1 MANYTPKQDS
11 VESAKASP
19 KPAKKGRSRRAAKGK
34 QTSITSV
41 LKPLRNAS
49 SRLRQRL
56 GLGEGTPLP
65 KWLNRTSQWSPQR
78 RPLLWLGVGAVGFS
92 SGVLVAFTLGV
103 RALDQG
109 LPDTA
114 EIATFV
120 RDGTLTLKASD
131 GTILQQLGPAT
142 RDRLKIDQ
150 VPPRVLEAFIATEDR
165 RFYQHT
171 GVDYPSIARATLTN
185 LFAGG
190 VVEGGSTITQQLARM
205 VFLNQ
210 ERSITRKLREAR
222 LAQKIERELSKE
234 QILERYLDLVYL
246 GSGAYG
252 VTDAAWAYFSKS
264 VDKLTLGEIATIAGL
279 PPAPSAYSPLIDL
292 DTAQVRR
299 DIVLARML
307 EAGFISAQ
315 EAADAKESPLKLTP
329 GAPKR
334 LYSET
339 PYFTSFVQKELP
351 KYVPP
356 EVLEASGL
364 TVETTMNLQ
373 WQKFAQAAIKD
384 AIELD
389 GPAQGFEQ
397 AALVAIDPRNGE
409 VKAIVG
415 GSDFNKTQFNRATQA
430 QRQPGSTFKTF
441 VYTAAIAAG
450 FSPYDGYLD
459 APYTVDGYSP
469 KNYSRKYTGWVSMRD
484 ALINSVNVVAVRT
497 IVDVGFDPTIK
508 MAQGMGVKSKL
519 NPTYSLAL
527 GASEVNLLE
536 LTSAY
541 GALAAQGKHVE
552 PHAIRRIINRRG
564 EVIYDAKFSA
574 KQVVDKGSAA
584 IMTWMLEG
592 VVQSG
597 TGKPAQL
604 GRPVAGKTGTSEE
617 ARDLWF
623 VGYIPQVVAGVWLGN
638 DDNYPTWGS
647 SGTAAYVWR
656 EFMADVVK
664 GMAAEE
670 FPDLPTLDG
679 RKGSIKA
686 QPVQPKRAYYSSAP
700 AESESQSSSDSYSS
714 SEERY
719 YDSGYDSGYSS
730 GGSSESYYEEPAP
743 EPAPPA
749 EEPVYEEPSYEE
761 PSYEEAPPPS
771 EPVME
776 EAPPPPPEPAL
787 EEPAPPSE

>member
-1 MANYTPKQDS
+1 M
-11 VESAKASP
+11 
-19 KPAKKGRSRRAAKGK
+19 
-34 QTSITSV
+34 
-41 LKPLRNAS
+41 
-49 SRLRQRL
+49 
-56 GLGEGTPLP
+56 
-65 KWLNRTSQWSPQR
+65 
-78 RPLLWLGVGAVGFS
+78 
-92 SGVLVAFTLGV
+92 LVAFGLGV
-103 RALDQG
+103 RALDRG

-131 GTILQQLGPAT
+131 GTILQQIGPAT
-142 RDRLKIDQ
+142 RDRLNIDK
-150 VPPRVLEAFIATEDR
+150 VPPLVLEAFVAAEDR
-165 RFYQHT
+165 RFYQHG

-190 VVEGGSTITQQLARM
+190 VVEGGSTITQQLARI

-210 ERSITRKLREAR
+210 ERSLTRKLREAR
-222 LAQKIERELSKE
+222 LAQKIERELSKK

-252 VTDAAWAYFSKS
+252 VSDAAWAYFSKS

-279 PPAPSAYSPLIDL
+279 PPAPSAYSPLIDPE
-292 DTAQVRR
+292 TAQARR
-299 DIVLARML
+299 DIVLARMV

-315 EAADAKESPLKLTP
+315 EAADAKASPLKLTP

-339 PYFTSFVQKELP
+339 PYFTSYVQKELP
-351 KYVPP
+351 KYVSP

-415 GSDFNKTQFNRATQA
+415 GSDFAKSQFNRATQA

-469 KNYSRKYTGWVSMRD
+469 KNYSRKYTGWMSMRD
-484 ALINSVNVVAVRT
+484 ALINSVNVIAVRT
-497 IVDVGFDPTIK
+497 IVDVGFEPTIK
-508 MAQGMGVKSKL
+508 MAKDMGVKSKL

-541 GALAAQGKHVE
+541 GTLAAQGKHVD

-564 EVIYDAKFSA
+564 EVIYNAKFSA

-656 EFMADVVK
+656 EFMANVVK

-686 QPVQPKRAYYSSAP
+686 KPVQPKRAYYSSAP
-700 AESESQSSSDSYSS
+700 AESDSQSSSDSYSS

-719 YDSGYDSGYSS
+719 YDSGYESGYSS
-730 GGSSESYYEEPAP
+730 GGSDESYYEEPAP

-749 EEPVYEEPSYEE
+749 EEPVYEEPSSYEE
-761 PSYEEAPPPS
+761 PSY
-771 EPVME
+771 VE
-776 EAPPPPPEPAL
+776 EAPPPPPEPVYEEAPPPPEAGL